1 MRLYILL
8 GFILFTTLT
17 FAQSED
23 PKVANEKRMEA
34 LTELIQEAYLK
45 EDYSLAAKLKKEL
58 DLRKEMAVAFEDNNY
73 GYLATLKKNIEDL
86 YKEPKEEKSAVADAQ
101 KNSPPT
107 PIKPKKVYPYKNF
120 VKYFDFVPFSYISTR
135 YIDSYNDM
143 IYLDGYSP
151 QPYVPQEFH
160 SEVVGGGFRMGG
172 SVFFGKMT
180 PERKFYAGLDIQYV
194 SATVG
199 FNMENMNKSAVLLGI
214 GQLGPI
220 IRYHLTENSGIDF
233 RLNTGMSFLFAD
245 TNHEFA
251 SFGVR
256 NRFSY
261 WIGHFS
267 IGCEYQFAGG
277 NLGMKSNYKSQAHQI
292 GLNCGFYF

>member
-45 EDYSLAAKLKKEL
+45 EDYSQAAKLKKEL
-58 DLRKEMAVAFEDNNY
+58 DLRKEMAVAFEDKNY
-73 GYLATLKKNIEDL
+73 GYLATLKKSIEEL
-86 YKEPKEEKSAVADAQ
+86 YEEPREEKSAVADAQ
-101 KNSPPT
+101 KNSPPA
-107 PIKPKKVYPYKNF
+107 PINPKKVYPYKNF

-160 SEVVGGGFRMGG
+160 SEVVG
-172 SVFFGKMT
+172 V
-180 PERKFYAGLDIQYV
+180 PNE
-194 SATVG
+194 
-199 FNMENMNKSAVLLGI
+199 
-214 GQLGPI
+214 
-220 IRYHLTENSGIDF
+220 
-233 RLNTGMSFLFAD
+233 
-245 TNHEFA
+245 
-251 SFGVR
+251 
-256 NRFSY
+256 
-261 WIGHFS
+261 
-267 IGCEYQFAGG
+267 
-277 NLGMKSNYKSQAHQI
+277 
-292 GLNCGFYF
+292 